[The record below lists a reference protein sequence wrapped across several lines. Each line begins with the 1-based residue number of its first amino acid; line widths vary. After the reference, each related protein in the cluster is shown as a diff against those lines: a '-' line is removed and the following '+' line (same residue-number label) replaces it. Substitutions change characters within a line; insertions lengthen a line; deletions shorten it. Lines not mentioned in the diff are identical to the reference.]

1 MYIASILWVTK
12 NPPKIFIAA
21 KAIAKNPKILE
32 VLKTFSESP
41 DNPAMIAPTMTG
53 LPSTYTPGLT
63 YALSWTGSGM
73 SSTGEGGF
81 NLDASSGSWT
91 NLGSRVKMSN
101 GELTHSSDLQRS
113 WSADWIAPSPGS
125 GTVTFD
131 LAVLYA
137 NGANGNSGDNWGT
150 NSWTV
155 SEELPPQNI
164 PPVASDLRL
173 TPNGDVA
180 VDQSFTLSYLSLI
193 HI

>member
-1 MYIASILWVTK
+1 MSPYFRTFAISLLLLAVSGANLADANSSGKTGSASNGCGCHNT
-12 NPPKIFIAA
+12 
-21 KAIAKNPKILE
+21 
-32 VLKTFSESP
+32 
-41 DNPAMIAPTMTG
+41 DAMIAPTMTG

-91 NLGSRVKMSN
+91 NLGNRVKISN

-173 TPNGDVA
+173 TPTGDVA
-180 VDQSFTLSYLSLI
+180 VDQSFTLSYTYSD
-193 HI
+193 